1 MGVVKL
7 NDPFFGLGMLRSN
20 IGWTRDNIICR
31 SKIEGKIMSHQVVL
45 GRPGVYR
52 ILLEQRPEGTY
63 VNVFENENSPGP
75 YKDWLQGDLE
85 MAMRVCE
92 QDFGDKR
99 DQWKEVPDEVWH

>member
-1 MGVVKL
+1 
-7 NDPFFGLGMLRSN
+7 
-20 IGWTRDNIICR
+20 
-31 SKIEGKIMSHQVVL
+31 MSHQVIL
-45 GRPGVYR
+45 GRPEVYR

-75 YKDWLQGDLE
+75 YKDWLQDDLE